1 MCQSADNFLSLSWFF
16 LFSGPTSQSC
26 ILRTH
31 VLIGSLYYL
40 LCRKLHR
47 HVPLS
52 MEPRIISVSF

>member
-1 MCQSADNFLSLSWFF
+1 MCQSTGNFLSLSWFF
-16 LFSGPTSQSC
+16 LFSGPASQSC

>member
-1 MCQSADNFLSLSWFF
+1 MRQSTGNFLALSWFF
-16 LFSGPTSQSC
+16 LFSGPASQSC

-40 LCRKLHR
+40 LCRKLHH